1 MDAMGRES
9 RVGLPDGLD
18 VGVHGHYRI
27 PETSGYRAEA
37 AAGEPSTWSG
47 IEPPATRVPHVVTD
61 YRPTTSRVL
70 IYDFLMPLTHEA
82 PLRTTLDA
90 LFFRDTLVARLR
102 TLRNDELEEVFPR
115 APEQGDRDHL
125 EQVLDFIQE
134 RFVGYSITHVS
145 GRCRFGPLRARDRV
159 SEFERQGARY
169 LMDET
174 TAVTRFVFPYAD
186 DRELRRIR
194 YLFGALFVGSIIE
207 VVKGEEQIWMI
218 ESGPENRIHIWSA
231 FDRSPR

>member
-1 MDAMGRES
+1 MRWEGSLEWVLRTGSTRTRMNTAGTSD
-9 RVGLPDGLD
+9 
-18 VGVHGHYRI
+18 
-27 PETSGYRAEA
+27 TSGDSGEA
-37 AAGEPSTWSG
+37 AAGEAAAWSG
-47 IEPPATRVPHVVTD
+47 FEPRATGVPPVTD
-61 YRPTTSRVL
+61 YRPRTSRVL
-70 IYDFLMPLTHEA
+70 TYDFLMPLTHEA

-115 APEQGDRDHL
+115 APEQGDWDHL

-134 RFVGYSITHVS
+134 RFVGYSIAHVS
-145 GRCRFGPLRARDRV
+145 GRSRFGPLLSQDRI
-159 SEFERQGARY
+159 SEFEREGARY

-186 DRELRRIR
+186 DRELGRTR
-194 YLFGALFVGSIIE
+194 YLFDALFVPSMIE

-218 ESGPENRIHIWSA
+218 ERGPENRIHIWSP
-231 FDRSPR
+231 FDGSPR